1 MLALIAAAV
10 VSGSTALAPSAT
22 EVDRIAPVVVR
33 TVPAQPTAASLY
45 RTEIVCRTLKE
56 IGSLMVKRKTC
67 LTAKQWDYVDHEHRD
82 FARHMMM
89 DNIGKGSNH

>member
-1 MLALIAAAV
+1 MLALIAAIL
-10 VSGSTALAPSAT
+10 VSGSTSLAPPTT
-22 EVDRIAPVVVR
+22 EADRIAPVVVR
-33 TVPAQPTAASLY
+33 MVPAQPTAASIY

-67 LTAKQWDYVDHEHRD
+67 LTAKQWDYVDQEHRD

-89 DNIGKGSNH
+89 DNMGKGGSH